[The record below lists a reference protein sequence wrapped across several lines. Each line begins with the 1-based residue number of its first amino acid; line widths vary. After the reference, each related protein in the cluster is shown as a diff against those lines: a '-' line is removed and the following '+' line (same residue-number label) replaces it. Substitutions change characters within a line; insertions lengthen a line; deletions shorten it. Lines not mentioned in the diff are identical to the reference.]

1 MDMTIDVN
9 AVNFVEHAE
18 LLDVVLTK
26 MQPGHILHVDV
37 ADTEYAFLKT
47 NDELFYINIDDHITP
62 YAKRDVIAFIND
74 HNPYE
79 EKASRA
85 DITAPQTIDDNI
97 DEYDKIL
104 NYHRNIEF
112 NNFLGYDRYE
122 INDVTILKDLF
133 EAKIL
138 ADILDLRNPNAEP
151 IGFTATVEL
160 VNSYI
165 DRYNRLHK
173 ASCRT
178 VSDVADFEIM
188 RIRAGH
194 EYSLGD
200 L

>member
-1 MDMTIDVN
+1 M
-9 AVNFVEHAE
+9 A
-18 LLDVVLTK
+18 L
-26 MQPGHILHVDV
+26 
-37 ADTEYAFLKT
+37 
-47 NDELFYINIDDHITP
+47 
-62 YAKRDVIAFIND
+62 
-74 HNPYE
+74 
-79 EKASRA
+79 
-85 DITAPQTIDDNI
+85 
-97 DEYDKIL
+97 
-104 NYHRNIEF
+104 YHRNIEF

-151 IGFTATVEL
+151 VGFTATIDL
-160 VNSYI
+160 VNDYI

-173 ASCRT
+173 AGCRT

-188 RIRAGH
+188 RIRAGR

>member
-1 MDMTIDVN
+1 MSHTAWGIMMLIILIIN
-9 AVNFVEHAE
+9 LIMIHGEIAE
-18 LLDVVLTK
+18 
-26 MQPGHILHVDV
+26 
-37 ADTEYAFLKT
+37 
-47 NDELFYINIDDHITP
+47 
-62 YAKRDVIAFIND
+62 
-74 HNPYE
+74 E
-79 EKASRA
+79 ETHMA
-85 DITAPQTIDDNI
+85 
-97 DEYDKIL
+97 L
-104 NYHRNIEF
+104 YHRNIKF
-112 NNFLGYDRYE
+112 NKFLGYDRYE

-173 ASCRT
+173 AGCRT

-188 RIRAGH
+188 RIRAGK

>member
-1 MDMTIDVN
+1 MT
-9 AVNFVEHAE
+9 FRH
-18 LLDVVLTK
+18 
-26 MQPGHILHVDV
+26 
-37 ADTEYAFLKT
+37 
-47 NDELFYINIDDHITP
+47 ND
-62 YAKRDVIAFIND
+62 
-74 HNPYE
+74 
-79 EKASRA
+79 
-85 DITAPQTIDDNI
+85 
-97 DEYDKIL
+97 
-104 NYHRNIEF
+104 IEF

-165 DRYNRLHK
+165 ERYNRLHK
-173 ASCRT
+173 TGCRT
-178 VSDVADFEIM
+178 VGDVADFEIM
-188 RIRAGH
+188 RIRAGQ

>member
-1 MDMTIDVN
+1 MT
-9 AVNFVEHAE
+9 F
-18 LLDVVLTK
+18 
-26 MQPGHILHVDV
+26 
-37 ADTEYAFLKT
+37 
-47 NDELFYINIDDHITP
+47 
-62 YAKRDVIAFIND
+62 R
-74 HNPYE
+74 HN
-79 EKASRA
+79 KV
-85 DITAPQTIDDNI
+85 
-97 DEYDKIL
+97 
-104 NYHRNIEF
+104 EF

-122 INDVTILKDLF
+122 INDVTILTDLF

-173 ASCRT
+173 AGCRT

-188 RIRAGH
+188 RIRSGR
-194 EYSLGD
+194 EYSLDD

>member
-1 MDMTIDVN
+1 M
-9 AVNFVEHAE
+9 
-18 LLDVVLTK
+18 
-26 MQPGHILHVDV
+26 
-37 ADTEYAFLKT
+37 AF
-47 NDELFYINIDDHITP
+47 Y
-62 YAKRDVIAFIND
+62 R
-74 HNPYE
+74 
-79 EKASRA
+79 
-85 DITAPQTIDDNI
+85 
-97 DEYDKIL
+97 
-104 NYHRNIEF
+104 RNVEF
-112 NNFLGYDRYE
+112 NNFLGFDRYE

-165 DRYNRLHK
+165 DRYNRAHK
-173 ASCRT
+173 AGCRT

-188 RIRAGH
+188 RIRAGR